1 MAFDDVRFV
10 PILQLSQVFDGYQ
23 QARVGLRRIGDLL
36 RTPTAV
42 QLPGDPPAQ
51 QLPVLR
57 RTQPLR
63 AEPHMS
69 AWWVRVVRSRR
80 WAR

>member
-1 MAFDDVRFV
+1 LPIDQGLRGDVAFDDVRFV

-42 QLPGDPPAQ
+42 QLPADRPAQ

-57 RTQPLR
+57 RTPATSR
-63 AEPHMS
+63 
-69 AWWVRVVRSRR
+69 RSRT
-80 WAR
+80 